1 MSSNDPRP
9 EVPANTTETVDL
21 PTTSNTATSTSI
33 DASKLAA
40 QVLSAEELSQLERDM
55 QLSDP
60 AEVVLPGGHTLKD
73 VLDVQRENEAAAAR
87 QRLKDFEE
95 GKVKL
100 PETSSTVMTT
110 ESVIAVS
117 ETGQIV
123 TVPLA
128 PKPTDEQISRE
139 AE

>member
-123 TVPLA
+123 TVPLG
-128 PKPTDEQISRE
+128 PKPTDEQTSRE